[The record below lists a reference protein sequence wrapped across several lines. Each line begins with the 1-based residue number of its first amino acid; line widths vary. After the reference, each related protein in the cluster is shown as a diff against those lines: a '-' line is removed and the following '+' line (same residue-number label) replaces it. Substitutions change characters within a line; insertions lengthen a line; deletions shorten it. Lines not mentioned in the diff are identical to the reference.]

1 MFVVALT
8 GGIGSG
14 KSAAAKIFAEIGVPV
29 TDVDVISHELTAANQ
44 PLVNDIKANFGSD
57 YITPE
62 GALNRAAMRK
72 LVFSDEVARAK
83 LNALLHPAIYD
94 AAILQLQ
101 ANQDY
106 LSESAPYQILVVPLL
121 FDSPRYLPHINS
133 ILVIDCDESTQIER
147 VKQRSK
153 IPESEIT
160 NIIKAQTTRKKQL
173 TLANEVIENNGSIE
187 KLHEK
192 ILEIHQ
198 KYINTCI
205 LSKTIS

>member
-8 GGIGSG
+8 GGIGCG
-14 KSAAAKIFAEIGVPV
+14 KSAAAKIFAELGVPV
-29 TDVDVISHELTAANQ
+29 TDVDVISHELTAAKQ
-44 PLVNDIKANFGSD
+44 PLVDAIKTNFGSD

-83 LNALLHPAIYD
+83 LNAILHPAIY
-94 AAILQLQ
+94 AAALLQLQ
-101 ANQDY
+101 ANQ
-106 LSESAPYQILVVPLL
+106 LHVNNSAPYQVLVVPLL

-133 ILVIDCDESTQIER
+133 ILLIDCDESIQIAR
-147 VKQRSK
+147 VKQRSQLS
-153 IPESEIT
+153 ESEII
-160 NIIKAQTTRKKQL
+160 NIIQAQTPRKNQL
-173 TLANEVIENNGSIE
+173 NFANYVIENNDSVE

-198 KYINTCI
+198 NYLNTCI
-205 LSKTIS
+205 VSKTT